1 MLRLL
6 ATCFILL
13 LGLPSIGHADSL
25 FASSRIEDRA
35 GVLSEDEVDQL
46 ADHLDAIRDVTGFV
60 ILFLIEKDFR
70 NDPANK
76 ELGFFDYGD
85 RIYQSWRQEN
95 PDQEKAIIFVL
106 DLKERMLS
114 YEVSPQIH
122 EQWGDEIKNAMSDSF
137 IAPIKRGDYAQALMD
152 GSSMI
157 RTRVLDPY
165 NGSDP
170 KSALTEDL
178 DTGLDATIPLFAINV
193 VAHVLYHEAGHALIR
208 EFNLPVLAN
217 EEVMADAFA
226 AVWITQQHT
235 DNAVKIISDRVRSWL
250 YEDKEADPANYD
262 FKGEHELDIRRAHQA
277 ACLLYGADPAEWAQD
292 IAWLGF
298 SDGDLSDCSDTAPDQ
313 IDGWTAVLAP
323 HIRPHGDPSTNV
335 EVIYGEGQLAEALK
349 ATGLLEMVAT
359 DLRRFDWPE
368 PIILHFD
375 HCNQGAFWSRSERTI
390 LLCDEYLLR
399 FIRQAETT
407 SKLTRE

>member
-6 ATCFILL
+6 ATCFILLLGILL

-46 ADHLDAIRDVTGFV
+46 ADHLDAIRDITGFV

-122 EQWGDEIKNAMSDSF
+122 EQWDDEIKNAMSDSF

-170 KSALTEDL
+170 KSA
-178 DTGLDATIPLFAINV
+178 
-193 VAHVLYHEAGHALIR
+193 
-208 EFNLPVLAN
+208 
-217 EEVMADAFA
+217 
-226 AVWITQQHT
+226 
-235 DNAVKIISDRVRSWL
+235 
-250 YEDKEADPANYD
+250 
-262 FKGEHELDIRRAHQA
+262 
-277 ACLLYGADPAEWAQD
+277 
-292 IAWLGF
+292 
-298 SDGDLSDCSDTAPDQ
+298 
-313 IDGWTAVLAP
+313 
-323 HIRPHGDPSTNV
+323 
-335 EVIYGEGQLAEALK
+335 
-349 ATGLLEMVAT
+349 
-359 DLRRFDWPE
+359 
-368 PIILHFD
+368 
-375 HCNQGAFWSRSERTI
+375 
-390 LLCDEYLLR
+390 
-399 FIRQAETT
+399 
-407 SKLTRE
+407 